1 MQKVKFKDLAKEL
14 GLKNHQ
20 LLKLRKQKLSEEE
33 WGKDEDGAWF
43 TAEGADKLRLHKEV
57 PLAVPTRVEMRVIRR
72 APNPHWV
79 YAYPGKDKPLVP
91 VAIRPSWCDRL
102 IGKPIYVNIIK
113 DAQGGTTYR
122 HEALGK

>member
-33 WGKDEDGAWF
+33 WGKDGDGAWF

>member
-14 GLKNHQ
+14 GLKNHE

-33 WGKDEDGAWF
+33 WGKDEEGAWF

>member
-20 LLKLRKQKLSEEE
+20 LLKLRKQKLSEDE
-33 WGKDEDGAWF
+33 WGKDEEGAWF
-43 TAEGADKLRLHKEV
+43 TAEGADKLRLYKEV

>member
-1 MQKVKFKDLAKEL
+1 MNRITFKALAKEL
-14 GLKNHQ
+14 GLKNHELIQ
-20 LLKLRKQKLSEEE
+20 LRAEKLSDEE

-43 TAEGADKLRLHKEV
+43 TEEGADKLRLHKQV
-57 PLAVPTRVEMRVIRR
+57 PLAVPSRVQMKVIRR

-79 YAYPGKDKPLVP
+79 YAYPGKDQPLVP

-102 IGKPIYVNIIK
+102 VGKPIYVNIIK
-113 DAQGGTTYR
+113 DAQGGITYR

>member
-1 MQKVKFKDLAKEL
+1 MNRITFKDMAKEL
-14 GLKNHQ
+14 GLKNHELIQ
-20 LLKLRKQKLSEEE
+20 LRSEKLSEEE
-33 WGKDEDGAWF
+33 WGKDKDGAWF
-43 TAEGADKLRLHKEV
+43 TEEGAEKLRLHKQV
-57 PLAVPTRVEMRVIRR
+57 PLAVPSRVQMKVIRR

-79 YAYPGKDKPLVP
+79 YAYPGKDQPLVP

-102 IGKPIYVNIIK
+102 VGKPIYVNIIK